1 MCGICG
7 FSWEDKSLI
16 ARMAGS
22 IAHRGPDQR
31 GFFVDRRVSMAN
43 QRLSIIDLSERGR
56 QPIGNEDGTVFIV
69 YNGELYN
76 YLDIKAGLAKHRF
89 KSDTD
94 TEVILHAYEE
104 YGYGCVRMF
113 NGDFAFA
120 IYDSRK
126 KVIFLARDHVGVK
139 PLYYYDDGKKFIFAS
154 ELKAILEC
162 PEVKRQV
169 NVTALSYALT
179 FRFVPWDDSILA
191 GVKKL
196 LPGHFLVYDLSKSSL
211 SLSKYW
217 DVGISE
223 GDVAHESEDFFAQ
236 KIRETFLDSVR
247 RRLMSDVPLG
257 VYLSGG
263 IDSSS
268 ILAAMS
274 SLRKPDG
281 QGGPIKTFSVGFG
294 YGEYSDELEHAK
306 RVSDDFAT
314 EHHEFIVNSS
324 DAIPEIPRIVWHNDE
339 PISDT
344 AHIPFYFLAK
354 NARKHVTV
362 VLTGEGGDELFAG
375 YEHYKFMPVLDRI
388 RGTGSIGRLAAAAAL
403 KVAPGFVLDRFFR
416 YSSALGREAKT
427 RALRA
432 LGAGSEMQR
441 YLEIVSIFDDEEKK
455 SLLRPEV
462 LSQMKPLSEKLS
474 PYFSEGDRL
483 NRMLRLEFKTVLPE
497 SYLMKGDKMNMAF
510 GVEGRVPIL
519 DRRLV
524 ELAFSIPPAMKLRLF
539 REKYIFKK
547 ALKGLVPEHSL
558 RREKHRFFVPIDR
571 WIKEL
576 MPVYEGLLSRQSI
589 ERQGYFN
596 YSYVRKALDS
606 YGRSRLFY
614 SRQLWALITF
624 QIWHKLFIENVPY
637 SEIKL

>member
-7 FSWEDKSLI
+7 FNWEDKSLVS
-16 ARMAGS
+16 RMAAS
-22 IAHRGPDQR
+22 IAHRGPDQS
-31 GFFVDRRVSMAN
+31 GFLVDRRVSIAN

-56 QPIGNEDGTVFIV
+56 QPISNEDGTVFIV

-76 YLDIKAGLAKHRF
+76 YLDVKAGLGKHRF

-104 YGYGCVRMF
+104 YGFDCVKMF

-120 IYDSRK
+120 IYDSVK
-126 KVIFLARDHVGVK
+126 KLLFLARDHIGVK
-139 PLYYYDDGKKFIFAS
+139 PLYYYHGAGGKFIFAS

-162 PEVKRQV
+162 PDVPRKV
-169 NVTALSYALT
+169 NPASLANVLT
-179 FRFVPWDDSILA
+179 FRFIPWDDSILF
-191 GVKKL
+191 GIRKL
-196 LPGHFLVYDLSKSSL
+196 LPGHFLVYDLSGHSL
-211 SLSKYW
+211 SVRKYW
-217 DVGISE
+217 DVEASGVMP
-223 GDVAHESEDFFAQ
+223 GSEDVLAG
-236 KIRETFLDSVR
+236 KIREVFLDSVK

-263 IDSSS
+263 IDSSA
-268 ILAAMS
+268 ILAAVS
-274 SLRKPDG
+274 SFGR
-281 QGGPIKTFSVGFG
+281 QGAPVKTFSVGFG
-294 YGEYSDELEHAK
+294 FGEYSDELVHSRK
-306 RVSDDFAT
+306 VSEDFST
-314 EHHEFIVNSS
+314 DHHEFIVKSS
-324 DAIPEIPRIVWHNDE
+324 DAILELPRIVWHNDE

-354 NARKHVTV
+354 NAKRHVTV
-362 VLTGEGGDELFAG
+362 VLSGEGGDELFAG

-388 RGTGSIGRLAAAAAL
+388 RSTGKIGRLAAAAAL
-403 KVAPGFVLDRFFR
+403 KVSPGFVLDRFFR
-416 YSSALGREAKT
+416 YSSALGREART
-427 RALRA
+427 RAIRA
-432 LGAGSEMQR
+432 LDSGTEMER

-455 SLLRPEV
+455 LLLQPDK
-462 LSQMKPLSEKLS
+462 LSGLGELKQGLS
-474 PYFSEGDRL
+474 PYFSGGDRL
-483 NRMLRLEFKTVLPE
+483 NRMLRLELKTVLPE

-524 ELAFSIPPAMKLRLF
+524 ELAFGIPSGMKLRLF

-547 ALKGLVPEHSL
+547 ALSGLVPGHVL
-558 RREKHRFFVPIDR
+558 KREKHRFFVPIDR
-571 WIKEL
+571 WIREL

-596 YSYVRKALDS
+596 YAHVRKILDG

-614 SRQLWALITF
+614 SRQLWALINF
-624 QIWHKLFIENVPY
+624 QIWHKLFIEGVPY
-637 SEIKL
+637 SEIRL